1 MFIADDIDG
10 EEEVDFVALVESPAI
25 QRNFLA
31 FGDQFVEPTQGESKN
46 DFMPRCIE
54 YIINEG
60 KESEQAVA
68 ICSSLWE
75 QHFAGTKISFDYDD
89 TLSTAKGKELA
100 IQKID
105 AGEIVY
111 IISARSQK
119 ENLIPVANE
128 LGIPLDR
135 VYAVGSNSAKIDKIK
150 ELGISK
156 HYDNNAEVI
165 SKLGSIGEK
174 FLEVQIVCKECGH
187 SWDYKEGGE
196 DPYTCHMCGGKE
208 EAFESYNDYPQSA
221 KDNAERGIRLN
232 EEIGN
237 RCATQVGKVRAQ
249 QIMNGEN
256 LSMDTIKR
264 TYSYLSRAAE
274 YYNPDDTEACGTIS
288 YLLWGGEPMLR
299 WAESKMNQEEFSA
312 HLSFAVQDEDQR
324 IVSGPL
330 MIADLPIYR
339 RDEDG
344 EYYVMFTGEQ
354 IKKIVQRF
362 FKKGYQAKVNIE
374 HGKKAEGVYMFE
386 SYIIDRDRGV
396 NPPTG
401 FEDVADGSWFG
412 SFKVENDKLWG
423 EVKAGTF
430 KGFSV
435 EGLFRYEKAGMIVQ
449 KEEQIMAQIF
459 KILEQIE
466 Q

>member
-1 MFIADDIDG
+1 MDKLPLYKMFIADDIDG

-25 QRNFLA
+25 QRNFIA
-31 FGDQFVEPTQGESKN
+31 FGDQFVEPTQGESKE
-46 DFMPRCIE
+46 DFLPRCIE
-54 YIINEG
+54 YVINEG

-68 ICSSLWE
+68 ICSNIWE
-75 QHFAGTKISFDYDD
+75 QNFA
-89 TLSTAKGKELA
+89 E
-100 IQKID
+100 IQ
-105 AGEIVY
+105 V
-111 IISARSQK
+111 
-119 ENLIPVANE
+119 
-128 LGIPLDR
+128 
-135 VYAVGSNSAKIDKIK
+135 
-150 ELGISK
+150 
-156 HYDNNAEVI
+156 
-165 SKLGSIGEK
+165 
-174 FLEVQIVCKECGH
+174 IVCKKCGH
-187 SWDYKEGGE
+187 SWDYQEGGK
-196 DPYTCHMCGGKE
+196 DPYTCHMCGADNETKE
-208 EAFESYNDYPQSA
+208 AAFESYNDYPQSA

-274 YYNPDDTEACGTIS
+274 YYNPDDMEACGTIS

-299 WAESKMNQEEFSA
+299 WAEAKMNQEEFSA
-312 HLSFAVQDEDQR
+312 QLSFAVQDEDQR

-339 RDEDG
+339 KDEDG

-386 SYIIDRDRGV
+386 SYIIDRERGV

-412 SFKVENDKLWG
+412 SFKVENEKLWG

-435 EGLFRYEKAGMIVQ
+435 EGLFRYEKAGMILQ
-449 KEEQIMAQIF
+449 KEEQIMSQIF
-459 KILEQIE
+459 KILSQVEQ
-466 Q
+466 

>member
-1 MFIADDIDG
+1 MDKLPLYKMFIADDIDG

-31 FGDQFVEPTQGESKN
+31 FAEH
-46 DFMPRCIE
+46 
-54 YIINEG
+54 
-60 KESEQAVA
+60 SE
-68 ICSSLWE
+68 
-75 QHFAGTKISFDYDD
+75 D
-89 TLSTAKGKELA
+89 
-100 IQKID
+100 
-105 AGEIVY
+105 
-111 IISARSQK
+111 
-119 ENLIPVANE
+119 
-128 LGIPLDR
+128 
-135 VYAVGSNSAKIDKIK
+135 
-150 ELGISK
+150 
-156 HYDNNAEVI
+156 EVTN
-165 SKLGSIGEK
+165 KL
-174 FLEVQIVCKECGH
+174 
-187 SWDYKEGGE
+187 
-196 DPYTCHMCGGKE
+196 T
-208 EAFESYNDYPQSA
+208 
-221 KDNAERGIRLN
+221 
-232 EEIGN
+232 
-237 RCATQVGKVRAQ
+237 
-249 QIMNGEN
+249 
-256 LSMDTIKR
+256 
-264 TYSYLSRAAE
+264 
-274 YYNPDDTEACGTIS
+274 
-288 YLLWGGEPMLR
+288 
-299 WAESKMNQEEFSA
+299 
-312 HLSFAVQDEDQR
+312 FAVQDEDQR

-386 SYIIDRDRGV
+386 SYIIDRERGV

-401 FEDVADGSWFG
+401 FEDVANGSWFG

-459 KILEQIE
+459 KILGQIE
-466 Q
+466 QN

>member
-1 MFIADDIDG
+1 MDKLPLYKMFIADDIEG

-31 FGDQFVEPTQGESKN
+31 FAEH
-46 DFMPRCIE
+46 
-54 YIINEG
+54 
-60 KESEQAVA
+60 SE
-68 ICSSLWE
+68 
-75 QHFAGTKISFDYDD
+75 D
-89 TLSTAKGKELA
+89 
-100 IQKID
+100 
-105 AGEIVY
+105 
-111 IISARSQK
+111 
-119 ENLIPVANE
+119 
-128 LGIPLDR
+128 
-135 VYAVGSNSAKIDKIK
+135 
-150 ELGISK
+150 
-156 HYDNNAEVI
+156 EVTN
-165 SKLGSIGEK
+165 KL
-174 FLEVQIVCKECGH
+174 
-187 SWDYKEGGE
+187 
-196 DPYTCHMCGGKE
+196 T
-208 EAFESYNDYPQSA
+208 
-221 KDNAERGIRLN
+221 
-232 EEIGN
+232 
-237 RCATQVGKVRAQ
+237 
-249 QIMNGEN
+249 
-256 LSMDTIKR
+256 
-264 TYSYLSRAAE
+264 
-274 YYNPDDTEACGTIS
+274 
-288 YLLWGGEPMLR
+288 
-299 WAESKMNQEEFSA
+299 
-312 HLSFAVQDEDQR
+312 FAVQDEDQR

-459 KILEQIE
+459 KILGQIE
-466 Q
+466 QN

>member
-1 MFIADDIDG
+1 MDKLPLYKMFIADDIEG

-31 FGDQFVEPTQGESKN
+31 FGDQFVEPTKGESKN

-75 QHFAGTKISFDYDD
+75 QHFA
-89 TLSTAKGKELA
+89 
-100 IQKID
+100 
-105 AGEIVY
+105 
-111 IISARSQK
+111 
-119 ENLIPVANE
+119 
-128 LGIPLDR
+128 
-135 VYAVGSNSAKIDKIK
+135 
-150 ELGISK
+150 
-156 HYDNNAEVI
+156 
-165 SKLGSIGEK
+165 
-174 FLEVQIVCKECGH
+174 EVQVIVCKKCGH
-187 SWDYKEGGE
+187 SWDYQEGGK
-196 DPYTCHMCGGKE
+196 DPYTCHMCGGK
-208 EAFESYNDYPQSA
+208 
-221 KDNAERGIRLN
+221 
-232 EEIGN
+232 
-237 RCATQVGKVRAQ
+237 
-249 QIMNGEN
+249 
-256 LSMDTIKR
+256 
-264 TYSYLSRAAE
+264 
-274 YYNPDDTEACGTIS
+274 
-288 YLLWGGEPMLR
+288 
-299 WAESKMNQEEFSA
+299 EEFSA

-330 MIADLPIYR
+330 MIADLPMYR
-339 RDEDG
+339 RDEEG
-344 EYYVMFTGEQ
+344 EYYVMFIGEQ

-374 HGKKAEGVYMFE
+374 HGKKAEGIYMFE

-396 NPPTG
+396 NPPKG

-412 SFKVENDKLWG
+412 SFKVENDKLWD

-449 KEEQIMAQIF
+449 KEEQIMSQIF
-459 KILEQIE
+459 KILSQVEQN
-466 Q
+466 

>member
-1 MFIADDIDG
+1 MDKLPLYKMFIADDIEG

-31 FGDQFVEPTQGESKN
+31 FA
-46 DFMPRCIE
+46 
-54 YIINEG
+54 
-60 KESEQAVA
+60 EQ
-68 ICSSLWE
+68 E
-75 QHFAGTKISFDYDD
+75 
-89 TLSTAKGKELA
+89 
-100 IQKID
+100 
-105 AGEIVY
+105 
-111 IISARSQK
+111 
-119 ENLIPVANE
+119 
-128 LGIPLDR
+128 
-135 VYAVGSNSAKIDKIK
+135 
-150 ELGISK
+150 
-156 HYDNNAEVI
+156 
-165 SKLGSIGEK
+165 
-174 FLEVQIVCKECGH
+174 
-187 SWDYKEGGE
+187 
-196 DPYTCHMCGGKE
+196 
-208 EAFESYNDYPQSA
+208 FESYNDYPQSA

-232 EEIGN
+232 EQIGN

-256 LSMDTIKR
+256 LTMDTIKR

-386 SYIIDRDRGV
+386 SYIIDRERGV

-466 Q
+466 QN

>member
-1 MFIADDIDG
+1 MDKLPLYKMFIADDIEG

-31 FGDQFVEPTQGESKN
+31 FAEH
-46 DFMPRCIE
+46 
-54 YIINEG
+54 
-60 KESEQAVA
+60 SE
-68 ICSSLWE
+68 
-75 QHFAGTKISFDYDD
+75 D
-89 TLSTAKGKELA
+89 
-100 IQKID
+100 
-105 AGEIVY
+105 
-111 IISARSQK
+111 
-119 ENLIPVANE
+119 
-128 LGIPLDR
+128 
-135 VYAVGSNSAKIDKIK
+135 
-150 ELGISK
+150 
-156 HYDNNAEVI
+156 EVTN
-165 SKLGSIGEK
+165 KL
-174 FLEVQIVCKECGH
+174 
-187 SWDYKEGGE
+187 
-196 DPYTCHMCGGKE
+196 T
-208 EAFESYNDYPQSA
+208 
-221 KDNAERGIRLN
+221 
-232 EEIGN
+232 
-237 RCATQVGKVRAQ
+237 
-249 QIMNGEN
+249 
-256 LSMDTIKR
+256 
-264 TYSYLSRAAE
+264 
-274 YYNPDDTEACGTIS
+274 
-288 YLLWGGEPMLR
+288 
-299 WAESKMNQEEFSA
+299 
-312 HLSFAVQDEDQR
+312 FAVQDEEQR

-374 HGKKAEGVYMFE
+374 HGKKADGVYMFE

-401 FEDVADGSWFG
+401 FEDVANGSWFG

-459 KILEQIE
+459 KILSQVEQN
-466 Q
+466 

>member
-1 MFIADDIDG
+1 MEKKLPLYEMMIGDTIEG
-10 EEEVDFVALVESPAI
+10 EEEVDFIALVEYPAI
-25 QRNFLA
+25 QKNFLA
-31 FGDQFVEPTQGESKN
+31 FSQQFVEPTQGESKN

-54 YIINEG
+54 YVINEG

-68 ICSSLWE
+68 ICSSLWD

-89 TLSTAKGKELA
+89 TLSTQRGKELA

-119 ENLIPVANE
+119 ENLIPVSNE

-174 FLEVQIVCKECGH
+174 FNSFQQ
-187 SWDYKEGGE
+187 D
-196 DPYTCHMCGGKE
+196 
-208 EAFESYNDYPQSA
+208 SYNDYPQSA

-232 EEIGN
+232 EAVGN
-237 RCATQVGKVRAQ
+237 RCATQVGKVRAT
-249 QIMNGEN
+249 QIMAGEN
-256 LSMDTIKR
+256 LSRETIRR

-274 YYNPDDTEACGTIS
+274 YYNPEDTEACGTIS

-299 WAESKMNQEEFSA
+299 WAESKMNQEDFRAVGFNKFSIEN
-312 HLSFAVQDEDQR
+312 QDQR
-324 IVSGPL
+324 IVTGAL

-339 RDEDG
+339 RDGEE
-344 EYYVMFTGEQ
+344 EYYVSFSAAE

-362 FKKGYQAKVNIE
+362 FKKGYQSKVNVE
-374 HGKKAEGVYMFE
+374 HSTPVDGVYMFE
-386 SYIIDRDRGV
+386 SFIIDREKGIM
-396 NPPTG
+396 PPKG
-401 FEDVADGSWFG
+401 FEDISNGSWFG
-412 SFKVENDKLWG
+412 SFKVDNEKIWN

-435 EGLFRYEKAGMIVQ
+435 EGLFRYEKTNKVVTQ
-449 KEEQIMAQIF
+449 EEQIMQQIF
-459 KILEQIE
+459 KILSQIE
-466 Q
+466 H

>member
-1 MFIADDIDG
+1 MDKLPLYKMFIADDIEG

-31 FGDQFVEPTQGESKN
+31 FAEGVAHYTADGELYTGPTHKDASGRL
-46 DFMPRCIE
+46 MTGAVHTE
-54 YIINEG
+54 YSDYLYH
-60 KESEQAVA
+60 KEDLIKLTA
-68 ICSSLWE
+68 I
-75 QHFAGTKISFDYDD
+75 
-89 TLSTAKGKELA
+89 
-100 IQKID
+100 
-105 AGEIVY
+105 
-111 IISARSQK
+111 R
-119 ENLIPVANE
+119 
-128 LGIPLDR
+128 
-135 VYAVGSNSAKIDKIK
+135 
-150 ELGISK
+150 
-156 HYDNNAEVI
+156 
-165 SKLGSIGEK
+165 
-174 FLEVQIVCKECGH
+174 CKECGH
-187 SWDYKEGGE
+187 VWALEEGGK
-196 DPYTCHMCGGKE
+196 DPYICHMCGADKE
-208 EAFESYNDYPQSA
+208 PKEAAFESYNDYPQSA

-299 WAESKMNQEEFSA
+299 WAERKMNQEEFST

-339 RDEDG
+339 KDEDG

-412 SFKVENDKLWG
+412 SFKVENEKLWG

-449 KEEQIMAQIF
+449 KEEQIMSQIF
-459 KILEQIE
+459 KILSQVEQN
-466 Q
+466 

>member
-1 MFIADDIDG
+1 MDKLPLYKMFIADDIDG

-54 YIINEG
+54 YITNEG

-68 ICSSLWE
+68 ICSSLWQ
-75 QHFAGTKISFDYDD
+75 QHFS
-89 TLSTAKGKELA
+89 
-100 IQKID
+100 
-105 AGEIVY
+105 
-111 IISARSQK
+111 
-119 ENLIPVANE
+119 
-128 LGIPLDR
+128 
-135 VYAVGSNSAKIDKIK
+135 
-150 ELGISK
+150 
-156 HYDNNAEVI
+156 
-165 SKLGSIGEK
+165 
-174 FLEVQIVCKECGH
+174 EVQVIVCKKCGH
-187 SWDYKEGGE
+187 SWDYQEGGK
-196 DPYTCHMCGGKE
+196 DPYTCHMCGAKE

-232 EEIGN
+232 EAIGN
-237 RCATQVGKVRAQ
+237 RCATQVGKVRAT

-256 LSMDTIKR
+256 LSRETIKR

-299 WAESKMNQEEFSA
+299 WAESKMKQEEFST

-386 SYIIDRDRGV
+386 SYIIDWDKGIM
-396 NPPTG
+396 PPNG
-401 FEDVADGSWFG
+401 FEDIPSGSWFG
-412 SFKVENDKLWG
+412 SFKVENDKLWA

-449 KEEQIMAQIF
+449 KEEQIMSQIF
-459 KILEQIE
+459 KILSQVEQN
-466 Q
+466 

>member
-1 MFIADDIDG
+1 MDKLPLYKMFIADDFEG

-31 FGDQFVEPTQGESKN
+31 FAEH
-46 DFMPRCIE
+46 
-54 YIINEG
+54 
-60 KESEQAVA
+60 SE
-68 ICSSLWE
+68 
-75 QHFAGTKISFDYDD
+75 D
-89 TLSTAKGKELA
+89 
-100 IQKID
+100 
-105 AGEIVY
+105 
-111 IISARSQK
+111 
-119 ENLIPVANE
+119 
-128 LGIPLDR
+128 
-135 VYAVGSNSAKIDKIK
+135 
-150 ELGISK
+150 
-156 HYDNNAEVI
+156 EVTN
-165 SKLGSIGEK
+165 KL
-174 FLEVQIVCKECGH
+174 
-187 SWDYKEGGE
+187 
-196 DPYTCHMCGGKE
+196 T
-208 EAFESYNDYPQSA
+208 
-221 KDNAERGIRLN
+221 
-232 EEIGN
+232 
-237 RCATQVGKVRAQ
+237 
-249 QIMNGEN
+249 
-256 LSMDTIKR
+256 
-264 TYSYLSRAAE
+264 
-274 YYNPDDTEACGTIS
+274 
-288 YLLWGGEPMLR
+288 
-299 WAESKMNQEEFSA
+299 
-312 HLSFAVQDEDQR
+312 FAVKDEDQR

-386 SYIIDRDRGV
+386 SYIIDRERGV

-401 FEDVADGSWFG
+401 FEDVANGSWFG

-459 KILEQIE
+459 KILSQVEQN
-466 Q
+466 